1 MVPCTSDL
9 IIDLII
15 SKNWRVLN
23 TYIIVSSEMP
33 GNTKGSHVLVVRDP
47 GQNKLK
53 DVSGKM
59 QQQSSNISLWL
70 ARDSGGPMWPCI
82 FRADTHQPSWLH
94 MREQQL
100 TIQGFCTFLYS
111 FFKDVIVWDLGLAKK
126 RSSFFVVC
134 KLKEVSQSMV
144 PLVISR
150 RLKQANTV
158 REVFGVDELGE
169 QLN

>member
-1 MVPCTSDL
+1 MVPNCKSDL
-9 IIDLII
+9 I

-33 GNTKGSHVLVVRDP
+33 GNTTGSHVLVVKDP
-47 GQNKLK
+47 AQNKLK
-53 DVSGKM
+53 EVSGKM
-59 QQQSSNISLWL
+59 QQQPSNNFL
-70 ARDSGGPMWPCI
+70 ACTWRWWADVALHFPPRHASIKLTTNAWTTINNSGALHILVFI
-82 FRADTHQPSWLH
+82 FQRCS
-94 MREQQL
+94 
-100 TIQGFCTFLYS
+100 
-111 FFKDVIVWDLGLAKK
+111 VWDLGLAKK

-144 PLVISR
+144 PLVNSR
-150 RLKQANTV
+150 KLTQADTV